1 MGYRAALIGC
11 GKIGSEFA
19 DDPLMSGDV
28 FTHAEGYVK
37 CPDTELVAVCDS
49 DPGKLKR
56 CGDRWEVS
64 QRYQSLPEMLANE
77 QLDIVSVCTPDA
89 THFEILK
96 TLLTSPLPLKAILCE
111 KPFVSSNAQAAEVL
125 SLAEQR
131 NVELAVVFLRR
142 YAENIRK
149 LKSFLDQGQLG
160 SIQAIHGW
168 YTKGTLHNGSHWIDL
183 VRFLCGEIEWVEA
196 TNELGEEGMDPTLDL
211 RLGLAAGGVASLR
224 ACKAELFTVF
234 EMDIMTTRGRIQLL
248 DSGYSIVVSEVQP
261 SERYSG
267 YSELKPIP
275 VNFGDRRNVMLH
287 AVEDLVSSLKTGKS
301 PASTARSAAR
311 TLIVSLAAKEA
322 AQSGKRIPLEFEH

>member
-49 DPGKLKR
+49 DPHKLQR
-56 CGDRWEVS
+56 CGDRWNVS
-64 QRYQSLPEMLANE
+64 QRYQSLSEMLANE

-89 THFEILK
+89 THFEILR
-96 TLLTSPLPLKAILCE
+96 TLLTGPLPIKAILCE
-111 KPFVSSNAQAAEVL
+111 KPFVSSNAQAEEVL
-125 SLAEQR
+125 SLARQR
-131 NVELAVVFLRR
+131 NVEVVVVFLRR
-142 YAENIRK
+142 YAENVRN
-149 LKSFLDQGQLG
+149 LKALLDQGKLG
-160 SIQAIHGW
+160 SIQAISGW

-183 VRFLCGEIEWVEA
+183 LRFLSGEIKWVEA
-196 TNELGEEGMDPTLDL
+196 TNELGEEGADPTLDL
-211 RLGLAAGGVASLR
+211 RLGLEGGGVASLR

-261 SERYSG
+261 SSRYSG
-267 YSELKPIP
+267 YSELKTIP
-275 VNFGDRRNVMLH
+275 ADFGDRRNVMLH
-287 AVEDLVSSLKTGKS
+287 AVEDLVSSLKTGNS
-301 PASTARSAAR
+301 PASTARSASR
-311 TLIVSLAAKEA
+311 TLKVSLAAHEA
-322 AQSGKRIPLEFEH
+322 AQSGRRVPLEFEH